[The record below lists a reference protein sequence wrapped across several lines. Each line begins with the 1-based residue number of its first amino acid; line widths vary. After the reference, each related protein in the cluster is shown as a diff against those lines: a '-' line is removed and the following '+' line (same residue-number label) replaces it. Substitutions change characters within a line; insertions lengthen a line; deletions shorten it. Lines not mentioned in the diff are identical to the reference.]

1 MALKIEEGF
10 LWRTCS
16 WPPINDRFLSCRRH
30 PRSRCVVQDEV
41 QVGIRPTFLKR
52 PWVWIGM
59 PDEGRR
65 ELRRS
70 RRSSA
75 SRPAHL
81 LRSVTNLG
89 RPAQAIY
96 ICNWRS
102 AWVARGRW
110 WLARR
115 PGVGT
120 DQPVHRPTA
129 P

>member
-16 WPPINDRFLSCRRH
+16 WPPEITASCH
-30 PRSRCVVQDEV
+30 AGVTLGHGVSSRMRW
-41 QVGIRPTFLKR
+41 QVGIRPTFLKG
-52 PWVWIGM
+52 PWVWTGM

-102 AWVARGRW
+102 A
-110 WLARR
+110 
-115 PGVGT
+115 
-120 DQPVHRPTA
+120 
-129 P
+129 